1 MEFKDRDFQEDDP
14 DDLIDTLAIDLD
26 IPVGASIN
34 CTTYTGTFNNTQV
47 ELSFRVVCAKNY
59 NGPNCTQFCNDS
71 SCPCDPGYTGELC
84 ETNINDCA
92 GVNCSEHGHC
102 EDGVDPFSCQ
112 CDVGYTGE
120 FCVTDINDCA
130 GVNCSGHGQCVD
142 GNNSFTCSCDIG
154 YTGELCETDIDDCV
168 EVNCG
173 HNAYCIDGINSYTCK
188 CNDTNND
195 CKEGIVHSLL
205 LNCIKAHYI
214 EIEKLMI

>member
-1 MEFKDRDFQEDDP
+1 MEFKDRDFEEDDP

-26 IPVGASIN
+26 ISVGASVSR
-34 CTTYTGTFNNTQV
+34 TTYTGTFNNTQV
-47 ELSFRVVCAKNY
+47 ELSFQVVCAENY
-59 NGPNCTQFCNDS
+59 YGPDCTQFCNDS
-71 SCPCDPGYTGELC
+71 SCPCDPGYTGE
-84 ETNINDCA
+84 
-92 GVNCSEHGHC
+92 
-102 EDGVDPFSCQ
+102 
-112 CDVGYTGE
+112 
-120 FCVTDINDCA
+120 FCGTDINDCA
-130 GVNCSGHGQCVD
+130 GHGQCVD
-142 GNNSFTCSCDIG
+142 GNNSFSCSCDIG

-214 EIEKLMI
+214 KIEKLMI